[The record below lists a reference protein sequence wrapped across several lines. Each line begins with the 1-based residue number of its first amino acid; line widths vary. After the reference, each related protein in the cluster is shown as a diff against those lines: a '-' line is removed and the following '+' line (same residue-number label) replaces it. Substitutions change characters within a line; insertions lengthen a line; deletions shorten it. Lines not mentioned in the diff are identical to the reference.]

1 MTHTEKWE
9 IEIFLDEHEG
19 RTRAEARL
27 HTRDATHLK
36 GVGFANR
43 NPKDQEVP
51 EIGAELAVARALSE
65 LAHELLQATADDIA
79 ASVRHPVSL
88 AR

>member
-9 IEIFLDEHEG
+9 IDIFVDEHEG

-27 HTRDATHLK
+27 HTRDDTHLK
-36 GVGFANR
+36 GVGYAVR
-43 NPKDQEVP
+43 NPKDPDVP

-65 LAHELLQATADDIA
+65 LAHGLLLATAEDIA
-79 ASVRHPVSL
+79 ASVRKPVSL
-88 AR
+88 RS

>member
-9 IEIFLDEHEG
+9 IDIFLDEHEG

-27 HTRDATHLK
+27 RTRDATQLK
-36 GVGFANR
+36 GVGYATR
-43 NPKDQEVP
+43 HPKDPEVP

-65 LAHELLQATADDIA
+65 LAHELLMATADDIA

-88 AR
+88 RR